1 MRNTDHE
8 FRCFHK
14 LGSPYMVD
22 QTILNRGCR
31 WHHCNV
37 VFIYIYLCTTCFIS
51 AKVSIPSVEM
61 CIRNNFLWYAS
72 KYLMTVRW
80 LLNGP
85 SWSWWYVSWI
95 YNYLLCNQC
104 LPPIKLWVRTRSWRG
119 VLDTTLCDKVC
130 KWLATG
136 LWFPPVTPVSS
147 TNKTDRHEITEILLK
162 VTVNTISHPN
172 SYINEN

>member
-1 MRNTDHE
+1 
-8 FRCFHK
+8 
-14 LGSPYMVD
+14 
-22 QTILNRGCR
+22 
-31 WHHCNV
+31 
-37 VFIYIYLCTTCFIS
+37 
-51 AKVSIPSVEM
+51 M

-172 SYINEN
+172 SYINENYQTLEIQLSRGEGWHPINLYNLDTFLVCSSFTSWYLDNMLAVYS